1 MINEKEKKFLLN
13 LARNSISLFLETSTK
28 LNIDEKIVE
37 TFPKEEDS
45 LLFKRLGCFVT
56 LKTKRSKQLRGCI
69 GIIEADERLYRNVID
84 YAIFSATRDPRFS
97 GVAQSELKNLFIEIS
112 IMGEVRPLAKKE
124 DIIIGNHGLIVE
136 KGRHRGLL
144 LPQVATE
151 YGWNQETFLE
161 QTCFKAG
168 IESKSYL
175 DDKTQV
181 FFFESFCFSEKN

>member
-1 MINEKEKKFLLN
+1 MT
-13 LARNSISLFLETSTK
+13 LFLETSTK
-28 LNIDEKIVE
+28 LNVDKKIVE
-37 TFPKEEDS
+37 IFPKEDS

-97 GVAQSELKNLFIEIS
+97 GVAQSELKDLFIEIS

-136 KGRHRGLL
+136 KGVRKGLL

-151 YGWNQETFLE
+151 YSWNQETFLE

-175 DDKTQV
+175 EDETKV